1 MAAIVGQRAAIDRSD
16 CVAPQTVASH
26 GKAHK
31 MKIIVPHLPVGKAE
45 PSAAPA
51 LIFNFIPIQF
61 QFNFNLKHLLNS
73 IKINVNLLKN
83 IFNV

>member
-51 LIFNFIPIQF
+51 LIFIFFLIQF
-61 QFNFNLKHLLNS
+61 QFNFHSFEFFNS
-73 IKINVNLLKN
+73 IEI
-83 IFNV
+83 

>member
-51 LIFNFIPIQF
+51 LIFIFLKIQF
-61 QFNFNLKHLLNS
+61 QFNFHSFEFFNS
-73 IKINVNLLKN
+73 IEI
-83 IFNV
+83 

>member
-51 LIFNFIPIQF
+51 LIF
-61 QFNFNLKHLLNS
+61 
-73 IKINVNLLKN
+73 
-83 IFNV
+83 IFF